1 MSDTQPIFGFTHGA
15 VLRRDRIYLAGVA
28 LEFEDQD
35 VPHAIL
41 FERDDAAWN
50 HWSFEHRLAGIAC
63 YRRDGVDT
71 LLTVGQDGFVEA
83 VDTEGADEERVA
95 ADDEW
100 PSRQRPL
107 YCVRLI
113 DGVVHAAGGGRQ
125 VHRRAIDAH
134 RWERCDIGCRVE
146 FGGGDAGSFHD
157 IDGRDAAHL
166 LAVGSQG
173 ALWRC
178 DDGRWTRIAAP
189 TDASLE
195 TVVHLGAGR
204 YLAAGANGTLLLIDD
219 DGVRPI
225 AQDTTRETFCG
236 SATAY
241 DSVFLCSDQGSLFR
255 LDGDILQRVDVP
267 LQPAPG
273 GGWLHHADGLLL
285 FVTDMQALSFDGT
298 RWQLLSP
305 D

>member
-1 MSDTQPIFGFTHGA
+1 MSDTQPIFGFIHGA

-63 YRRDGVDT
+63 YRHDGVDT

-83 VDTEGADEERVA
+83 VDAEGADEERVA

-134 RWERCDIGCRVE
+134 RWNAAISAAEWNSAAAMQE
-146 FGGGDAGSFHD
+146 ASTTSMDA
-157 IDGRDAAHL
+157 
-166 LAVGSQG
+166 
-173 ALWRC
+173 
-178 DDGRWTRIAAP
+178 T
-189 TDASLE
+189 
-195 TVVHLGAGR
+195 
-204 YLAAGANGTLLLIDD
+204 
-219 DGVRPI
+219 RPI
-225 AQDTTRETFCG
+225 CSQSARSRLAGCALAQR
-236 SATAY
+236 
-241 DSVFLCSDQGSLFR
+241 R
-255 LDGDILQRVDVP
+255 RPLDPHRR
-267 LQPAPG
+267 
-273 GGWLHHADGLLL
+273 ADRR
-285 FVTDMQALSFDGT
+285 FA
-298 RWQLLSP
+298 
-305 D
+305 